1 MKKQIKR
8 YQEKGKSIIGYA
20 RVSSTDNRQEL
31 GLTVQKEALRFCDK
45 LYVEKESGSNQ
56 DRPQLQKAL
65 KFAKECAKV
74 GIDTSFVVYRLDR
87 LTRKMLHLSTLIDDL
102 TKHNIRLH
110 SLQEQIET
118 DSLTGKFFCLMLGYV
133 AEWELQAISARTKD
147 GLRKARE
154 RGVKL
159 GNKGISKTKEKQVIN
174 SYLKEETTVRAI
186 AKQLNISTATIYQV
200 LKRNNI
206 PFRSQKAYNSLTETA
221 QNGKL

>member
-1 MKKQIKR
+1 MKKIIKQ
-8 YQEKGKSIIGYA
+8 YQEKGSVIIGYA

-31 GLTVQKEALRFCDK
+31 GLEVQKEALNFCDK
-45 LYVEKESGSNQ
+45 LYIEKESGGNQ
-56 DRPQLQKAL
+56 ERPQLQKAL
-65 KFAKECAKV
+65 KLAKECAES
-74 GIDTSFVVYRLDR
+74 GIKTSFVVYKLDR

-133 AEWELQAISARTKD
+133 AEWELQAISDRTKD

-159 GNKGISKTKEKQVIN
+159 GNKGISKSKEKQVII
-174 SYLKEETTVRAI
+174 SYLEEEMTVRDI
-186 AKQLNISTATIYQV
+186 ASQCQISTATIYSV

-206 PFRSQKAYNSLTETA
+206 QTNRKINQKIVDKS
-221 QNGKL
+221 